1 MSCDATAA
9 TRSRRGRRALWG
21 LLCAALM
28 VFVVLRQGGPWIDAV
43 VIGLGFFVVGFLL
56 GYSSLFRMIMRLFS

>member
-1 MSCDATAA
+1 MQQPPQDHGA
-9 TRSRRGRRALWG
+9 GGGLFWG

-28 VFVVLRQGGPWIDAV
+28 VFVVLHQGGPWIDAV

-56 GYSSLFRMIMRLFS
+56 G

>member
-1 MSCDATAA
+1 MQQPPQDHGA
-9 TRSRRGRRALWG
+9 GGGLFWG

-28 VFVVLRQGGPWIDAV
+28 VFVVLHQGGPWIDAV